1 MKFLG
6 ITTVLFLEILKI
18 CLQKTVAIRNVYAI
32 KSSVFF
38 TCIDFFF
45 FHVLELELC
54 FQFLFFT

>member
-45 FHVLELELC
+45 HVLELELC

>member
-1 MKFLG
+1 MTFLG

-18 CLQKTVAIRNVYAI
+18 CLQKAAAIRNVYAI

-45 FHVLELELC
+45 HVLEL
-54 FQFLFFT
+54 LFST

>member
-1 MKFLG
+1 MTFLG

-18 CLQKTVAIRNVYAI
+18 CLQKTAAIRNVYAI
-32 KSSVFF
+32 KSVFF
-38 TCIDFFF
+38 TCIDFF